1 MEGGRKSTED
11 NSETEQT
18 ISSLPDFA
26 QIFAFL
32 QLFGNALHL
41 LPVTLK
47 DLEDFFAYG
56 ILQNT
61 SNINV
66 ILGIL
71 IKSGVFLNGPHQN
84 CFCVDPV
91 PTFMYT
97 DQLAMQIKI

>member
-1 MEGGRKSTED
+1 MEGNVKGIEE

-56 ILQNT
+56 ILENT
-61 SNINV
+61 TNITV
-66 ILGIL
+66 VLGIL
-71 IKSGVFLNGPHQN
+71 TKSIEFLNRAHS
-84 CFCVDPV
+84 
-91 PTFMYT
+91 
-97 DQLAMQIKI
+97 

>member
-1 MEGGRKSTED
+1 MERNVKGIEE

-56 ILQNT
+56 IFENT
-61 SNINV
+61 TNITV
-66 ILGIL
+66 VLGIL
-71 IKSGVFLNGPHQN
+71 TESIEFLNRAHS
-84 CFCVDPV
+84 
-91 PTFMYT
+91 
-97 DQLAMQIKI
+97 

>member
-1 MEGGRKSTED
+1 MEGDVESIEE
-11 NSETEQT
+11 NSGTEQK

-56 ILQNT
+56 ILQNI
-61 SNINV
+61 SNISV
-66 ILGIL
+66 VLGIL
-71 IKSGVFLNGPHQN
+71 TAVQDISK
-84 CFCVDPV
+84 
-91 PTFMYT
+91 
-97 DQLAMQIKI
+97 

>member
-1 MEGGRKSTED
+1 MEGSVKGIEE

-56 ILQNT
+56 ILENT
-61 SNINV
+61 TNITV
-66 ILGIL
+66 VLGIL
-71 IKSGVFLNGPHQN
+71 TKSIEFLNRAHS
-84 CFCVDPV
+84 
-91 PTFMYT
+91 
-97 DQLAMQIKI
+97 

>member
-1 MEGGRKSTED
+1 MEGSVKGIEE

-56 ILQNT
+56 ILENT
-61 SNINV
+61 TNITV
-66 ILGIL
+66 VLGIL
-71 IKSGVFLNGPHQN
+71 SKSIEFLNRAHS
-84 CFCVDPV
+84 
-91 PTFMYT
+91 
-97 DQLAMQIKI
+97 

>member
-1 MEGGRKSTED
+1 MEGERKSIED

-61 SNINV
+61 STISV
-66 ILGIL
+66 VLGIL
-71 IKSGVFLNGPHQN
+71 LGPG
-84 CFCVDPV
+84 CF
-91 PTFMYT
+91 
-97 DQLAMQIKI
+97 